1 MLWYW
6 KKLVGWGLIRIFGMV
21 SSELLYSHVADCRG
35 LCQEKFYGALGWVEQ
50 EEEEV
55 DQTGVAGIERSNL
68 MIEHKRRAAHQ
79 PGPGRKIFHCGSSE
93 YVAFKLKETL
103 QFW

>member
-1 MLWYW
+1 LLWYW
-6 KKLVGWGLIRIFGMV
+6 KKLVGWGLIRVFGMV

-55 DQTGVAGIERSNL
+55 DQRGVAGIER
-68 MIEHKRRAAHQ
+68 RA
-79 PGPGRKIFHCGSSE
+79 I
-93 YVAFKLKETL
+93 
-103 QFW
+103 